1 MQRTWPL
8 VMKLMGPAHDGELA
22 RLLAGVAV
30 PTLVLYGTRDGVFPP
45 VQGATYQRLMSNA
58 FFSYVYDAAHDI
70 QGDRPEAFAGIVSDF
85 LTRQATFLVREDS
98 ALINS

>member
-85 LTRQATFLVREDS
+85 LTRQAMFLVREDS